1 MKEIDEKSFDLI
13 KKVASNISISK
24 KISQG
29 LDENSDIP
37 YVIGIKLTNRCNLR
51 CKHCYEWN
59 ESGYHH
65 RIIKIRILIYQL
77 LLNALKKQKKQEQ
90 CFIYG
95 AVSLYCIVIWKIY
108 YNV

>member
-37 YVIGIKLTNRCNLR
+37 YVIGIKLTIAVTCV
-51 CKHCYEWN
+51 KHCYE
-59 ESGYHH
+59 
-65 RIIKIRILIYQL
+65 
-77 LLNALKKQKKQEQ
+77 LN
-90 CFIYG
+90 Y
-95 AVSLYCIVIWKIY
+95 S
-108 YNV
+108 

>member
-59 ESGYHH
+59 ESGY
-65 RIIKIRILIYQL
+65 Q
-77 LLNALKKQKKQEQ
+77 
-90 CFIYG
+90 
-95 AVSLYCIVIWKIY
+95 S
-108 YNV
+108 

>member
-51 CKHCYEWN
+51 CKHC
-59 ESGYHH
+59 
-65 RIIKIRILIYQL
+65 
-77 LLNALKKQKKQEQ
+77 
-90 CFIYG
+90 
-95 AVSLYCIVIWKIY
+95 
-108 YNV
+108 